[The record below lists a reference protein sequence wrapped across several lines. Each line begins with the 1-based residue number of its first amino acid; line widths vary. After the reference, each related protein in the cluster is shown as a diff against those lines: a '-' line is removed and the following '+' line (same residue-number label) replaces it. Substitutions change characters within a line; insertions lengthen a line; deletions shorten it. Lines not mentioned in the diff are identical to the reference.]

1 MTADAAL
8 ASAMRR
14 ERLIALVAMLL
25 IAALAWTWLARE
37 AARMAGMDMP
47 GMADVRMNHLQMMSP
62 ALAAWSTP
70 LALYL
75 FGMWFVMM
83 VGMMVPSAA
92 PMVLLYLGVAR
103 QAERG
108 GKRFASAA
116 WFLLG
121 YLLAWGAFSMGATLA
136 HWALESAAMM
146 TPAMSTANRATGAI
160 VLIAAGIYQ
169 WLPVKDSCLTHC
181 RAPLSFIQQHGGFQ
195 SSPGGAMRLGLR
207 HGLYCVGCCW
217 ALMLV
222 LFAVGVMNLLW
233 IAMLMCVVLAEKL
246 VPGGRWIAR
255 IVGVVATAAGL
266 ALLLHGDMA
275 T

>member
-8 ASAMRR
+8 ASALRR
-14 ERLIALVAMLL
+14 ERLIALGALLL
-25 IAALAWTWLARE
+25 IAALAWIWLVKE
-37 AARMAGMDMP
+37 AARMAGMEMP

-62 ALAAWSTP
+62 SLAAWSAP
-70 LALYL
+70 LAVYL

-83 VGMMVPSAA
+83 IGMMVPSAA

-103 QAERG
+103 HAQRG
-108 GKRFASAA
+108 GQRFASAT

-121 YLLAWGAFSMGATLA
+121 YLLAWAAFSLGATLA

-146 TPAMSTANRATGAI
+146 TPAMSTANRMAGAL
-160 VLIAAGIYQ
+160 VLIGAGLYQ
-169 WLPVKDSCLTHC
+169 WLPVKDACLARC

-195 SSPGGAMRLGLR
+195 SSVSGAMRLGML

-222 LFAVGVMNLLW
+222 LFTVGVMNLLW
-233 IAMLMCVVLAEKL
+233 IAVLMCVVLAEKL
-246 VPGGRWIAR
+246 LPRGWWISR
-255 IVGVVATAAGL
+255 IAGAMATAAGL
-266 ALLLHGDMA
+266 AMLLHGGVA

>member
-1 MTADAAL
+1 LTADAAL
-8 ASAMRR
+8 AAALRR
-14 ERLIALVAMLL
+14 ERLIALGAMLL
-25 IAALAWTWLARE
+25 IAVLAWTWLVRE

-62 ALAAWSTP
+62 AFTAWSRS

-83 VGMMVPSAA
+83 IGMMVPSAA

-103 QAERG
+103 HAERG
-108 GKRFASAA
+108 GQRFASAA

-146 TPAMSTANRATGAI
+146 TPAMRTANRAAGAL

-169 WLPVKDSCLTHC
+169 WLPVKDACLTHC

-195 SSPGGAMRLGLR
+195 PSAGGAMRLGLL

-233 IAMLMCVVLAEKL
+233 IAALMCVVLAEKL
-246 VPGGRWIAR
+246 VPRGRWIAR
-255 IVGVVATAAGL
+255 IVGAVATASGL
-266 ALLLHGDMA
+266 AMLLRGGVA